1 LNILNVYIGESSEI
15 VAHYKKIL
23 DGNIVFFGNYVA
35 ATEYICTFEKSNP
48 DVSELL
54 FYEKNNTNID
64 EKRIEYLRQKFPHAY
79 IVLVCFELD
88 GEDRNVYLTA
98 GVNDTISPKV
108 SKEVVNGALKFVSAN
123 VSAILS
129 QKYNSKTIRNVA
141 LFHLPAWKRC
151 FDVLF
156 SFFVLIL
163 LSPLFLVVAIAIF
176 VEDGGGIIYKSNRV
190 GSNYHVFAFLKFRSM
205 YRDADKRLKEFSK
218 LNQYNAA
225 EKLDSGLS
233 EEGVNSG
240 KISFGEGIDI
250 TSEEL
255 KDVLI
260 SDDFL
265 IPEKEFNSAKNIEKN
280 NAFVKFENDPRITKV
295 GKIIRKYSIDELP
308 QLVNILKGDMSVVG
322 NRPLPLYEAE
332 LLTGD
337 EYIDR
342 FFAPAGLTG
351 LWQVEKRGGSGKM
364 SPEERKAL
372 DIKYARTFSFWL
384 DIKIIFKTFTAFI
397 QKDNV

>member
-1 LNILNVYIGESSEI
+1 MNILNLYIGENSDI
-15 VAHYKKIL
+15 VAHYKKVL
-23 DGNIVFFGNYVA
+23 DDNIEVFDNYMS
-35 ATEYICTFEKSNP
+35 ATDFINAYEKSHQKVN
-48 DVSELL
+48 ELL
-54 FYEKNNTNID
+54 FFEKNSPNLD
-64 EKRIEYLRQKFPHAY
+64 LKRIEFLRQNFPGAY
-79 IVLVCFELD
+79 IVLVCYTLD
-88 GEDRNVYLTA
+88 ENERAGYLAA
-98 GVNDTISPKV
+98 GVNDTISPEV
-108 SKEVVNGALKFVSAN
+108 SMEVIKWAQSFVATN
-123 VSAILS
+123 ASAILS

-141 LFHLPAWKRC
+141 IFHLPIWKRC
-151 FDVLF
+151 FDLF
-156 SFFVLIL
+156 SSLAALIV
-163 LSPLFLVVAIAIF
+163 LSPLFLAVAVAIFI
-176 VEDGGGIIYKSNRV
+176 EDGGGVIYKSKRV
-190 GSNYHVFAFLKFRSM
+190 GSNYHVFDFLKFRSM
-205 YRDADKRLKEFSK
+205 YRNADKRLREFSK
-218 LNQYNAA
+218 LNQYNTAVESDLA
-225 EKLDSGLS
+225 EGNPASGLITFGD
-233 EEGVNSG
+233 GV
-240 KISFGEGIDI
+240 DI

-265 IPEKEFNSAKNIEKN
+265 IPEKEFNFAKSIEKS

-295 GKIIRKYSIDELP
+295 GKFIRKYSIDELP
-308 QLVNILKGDMSVVG
+308 QLINILKGDMSVVG